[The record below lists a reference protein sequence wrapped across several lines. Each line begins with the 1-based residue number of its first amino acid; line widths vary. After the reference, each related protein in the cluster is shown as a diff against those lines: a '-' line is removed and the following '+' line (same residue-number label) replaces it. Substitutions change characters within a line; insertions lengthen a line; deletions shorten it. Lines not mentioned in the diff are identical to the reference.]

1 MQIKK
6 LRSVIGLI
14 AITVFCSVFSVMGT
28 QAKADAQNG
37 KKNSLPEIE
46 YLYIESPDMGIRDTE
61 NIVVSLAQAPDEID
75 AVTLVYES
83 ESGQEM
89 ELKANKSEEQTYL
102 FSKEFEKEGI
112 YTVTK
117 VKYTSGNAEYEL
129 LLEDEGIEASFE
141 VGEESSEYAMFS
153 ENTDITEEEV
163 EEAVVISDNNESAIV
178 SDVSNA
184 LEQVSE
190 DVVPVARSR
199 QAKKSNVVVVLDPG
213 HDSSHTGA
221 SGYGVKE
228 QEATLK
234 IAQYCK
240 QELQQYYGITV
251 YMTREG
257 AECPYP
263 ETIGVSN
270 GNVRDIEKRV
280 QWAAEKGASSFVS
293 FHLNSSTSSSPKG
306 AEVYYPSSSSDGKSL
321 AQKIENE
328 LVSLGLYNRGVKKND
343 TYAVIKN
350 SIRNG
355 FPGLIIEHAFV
366 SNSGDASKYLSSDAK
381 LRSLGIADA
390 TGIAKYYGLSKGV
403 WELASNGK
411 WKWKDGSG
419 KYIVDSWKFISDK
432 WYFFDKNG
440 YMLTGWQL
448 IDGHWYY
455 LNGSGAMLTGWQ
467 FIDGCW
473 YYLNGSGAMLTGWQY
488 LDGHWY
494 YLNGSGAMLTGLQN
508 IGSHTCYFNSSG
520 WMLTG
525 WQKIENIWY
534 YFNSSG
540 YMLKGEQNIGGTKWY
555 LDEKTGALYTGW
567 RAADN
572 KWYYHNN
579 YGYKTIG
586 WQKVGGCWY
595 YMNKKGEMLTG
606 WQFIDGHW
614 YYMNGSGVMLAGW
627 QFIDSHWYY
636 MNGNGAM
643 LTGWQLIGGHWYY
656 MNGSGKMLTGL
667 QKIGNQTCYFNSS
680 GWMLTGWQKI
690 ENILYYFNG
699 SGYMLKGEQNIGGT
713 KWYLDE
719 KTGALYTGWQFSD
732 NKWHYHNNYG
742 YKIIGW
748 QKVGGCWYYMNEKGE
763 MLRGWQFIGSHWYY
777 MNGSGA
783 MLTGWQFIDSHWY
796 YMNGSGAMLTGWQFI
811 GSHWYYLNGSGA
823 MLTGWQFI
831 GNKWYYLESSGV
843 WNANPTSKPPI
854 EGEPT
859 EKPSVEEYYTIE
871 GENTV
876 TVEQMARWYTENSPI
891 TFPVDSYRSGGV
903 NSLKEFCQIYYEE
916 AQSENIRVEV
926 AFAQAMHETGWLQF
940 KGQVK
945 IGQFNFAGLGAT
957 DGGASGAD
965 FSKYGT
971 EGVRMGIRAQIQHL
985 KAYASDTITEKTLAN
1000 LCVDERFKY
1009 VTKGCAKYVEWLGQK
1024 ENPQGLG
1031 WATAEGYGNKIR
1043 AQIESLKACKN

>member
-1 MQIKK
+1 MQIKR

-37 KKNSLPEIE
+37 KKNLLPEIE

-213 HDSSHTGA
+213 HDSSHAGA

-240 QELQQYYGITV
+240 QELEQYYGITV

-411 WKWKDGSG
+411 WQWKDGSG
-419 KYIVDSWKFISDK
+419 KYVVNSWKYISDK
-432 WYFFDKNG
+432 WYYFDKNG
-440 YMLTGWQL
+440 YMLTGWQYL
-448 IDGHWYY
+448 DGHWYY
-455 LNGSGAMLTGWQ
+455 MNGSGVMLTGWQ
-467 FIDGCW
+467 SLDGYW
-473 YYLNGSGAMLTGWQY
+473 YYMNESGVMLTGWQY

-494 YLNGSGAMLTGLQN
+494 YLSGSGKMLTGLQN

-555 LDEKTGALYTGW
+555 LDEQTGAWYTGW
-567 RAADN
+567 RIVEN
-572 KWYYHNN
+572 KWYYYNN
-579 YGYKTIG
+579 YGYKI
-586 WQKVGGCWY
+586 
-595 YMNKKGEMLTG
+595 
-606 WQFIDGHW
+606 
-614 YYMNGSGVMLAGW
+614 
-627 QFIDSHWYY
+627 
-636 MNGNGAM
+636 
-643 LTGWQLIGGHWYY
+643 TGWQLIGGHWYY
-656 MNGSGKMLTGL
+656 MNESGVMLTGL
-667 QKIGNQTCYFNSS
+667 QNIGSQTCYFNSS

-690 ENILYYFNG
+690 ENIWYYFNG

-719 KTGALYTGWQFSD
+719 QTGAWYTGWRIVG
-732 NKWHYHNNYG
+732 NKWYYYDKYG
-742 YKIIGW
+742 YKTTGW
-748 QKVGGCWYYMNEKGE
+748 QLISG
-763 MLRGWQFIGSHWYY
+763 HWYY

-783 MLTGWQFIDSHWY
+783 MLTGWQY
-796 YMNGSGAMLTGWQFI
+796 
-811 GSHWYYLNGSGA
+811 
-823 MLTGWQFI
+823 I

-843 WNANPTSKPPI
+843 WNPNPTSKPPI

-859 EKPSVEEYYTIE
+859 DKPSVEKYYTIE

-876 TVEQMARWYTENSPI
+876 TVEQMVRWYAENSPI
-891 TFPVDSYRSGGV
+891 TFPVDSYRPGGV
-903 NSLKEFCQIYYEE
+903 NSLEEFCQIYYEE

-957 DGGASGAD
+957 DGGALGAD

-1031 WATAEGYGNKIR
+1031 WATSVGYGNKIR
-1043 AQIESLKACKN
+1043 VQIDSLKTSGV

>member
-783 MLTGWQFIDSHWY
+783 MLRGWQFIDSHWY
-796 YMNGSGAMLTGWQFI
+796 YMNGSVAMLTGWQFI